1 MKKSTLYLKAM
12 TNVLLYTI
20 AIILIVIFV
29 PKLISFFLPFV
40 IGWLMS
46 AIANPAVK
54 FFEEKIKFK
63 RKATSAVMIVLI
75 LSIIIL
81 AGYGIGVFLVDQC
94 IGFIESIPE
103 KWAGWQATIDNFG
116 VNINYLFKNLPS
128 ELREP
133 LNELGNSLQN
143 ALSNFVKNLTSA
155 EGNASFFEGLSD
167 KLGNVAG
174 VIVGIIMC
182 VLSAYFFTVEH
193 NTLAERMEKYIP
205 GSVYTK
211 VLAAYRGLKKAIGGY
226 FKAQIHIEFWV
237 YLITVIGML
246 IVGIDY
252 AVVIALGIAIL
263 DFLPF
268 FGAGLIMI
276 PWTAI
281 AFADKQYFVAI
292 GMFVTWAVGQIVRQL
307 IQPKIVGDQVG
318 VPPLPTLVLLFLGYK
333 FMGVFGMVIAVPVAM
348 IFISLY
354 EEGVF
359 VTYLRSIKI
368 LWSGLAV
375 FRKLP
380 DEKNES
386 TEA

>member
-20 AIILIVIFV
+20 AMILIVIFV
-29 PKLISFFLPFV
+29 PKLITFFLPFV

-75 LSIIIL
+75 LAIIIL
-81 AGYGIGVFLVDQC
+81 AAYGIGVFLVNQI

-103 KWAGWQATIDNFG
+103 KWDGWQATIDNFG
-116 VNINYLFKNLPS
+116 YNINYLFKNLPS

-133 LNELGNSLQN
+133 LNELGDSLQN
-143 ALSNFVKNLTSA
+143 ALSSFVIKLTSA
-155 EGNASFFEGLSD
+155 EGNVSALEGLSD

-174 VIVGIIMC
+174 VLVGIIMC

-193 NTLAERMEKYIP
+193 NKLAEKMEKFIP

-211 VLAAYRGLKKAIGGY
+211 VIAAYRGLKKAIGGY

-246 IVGIDY
+246 IIGIDY

-276 PWTAI
+276 PWTVI
-281 AFADKQYFVAI
+281 AFADKQYFIAV
-292 GMFVTWAVGQIVRQL
+292 GMLVTWAVGQIVRQL

-380 DEKNES
+380 DEEKKSAE
-386 TEA
+386 E

>member
-46 AIANPAVK
+46 AIANPTVK

-75 LSIIIL
+75 LSVIIL

-246 IVGIDY
+246 IIGIDY